1 MANDATGKD
10 GLGFRV
16 QERVRSRTER
26 AIVKGRVL
34 PYLAGTIL
42 LIAVAAAL
50 AIWLVDR
57 SEFPTLGDGLWW
69 AVVTLGTVGYGDLV
83 PNNTSGRVVGGFVI
97 LFGVTSIALLTSVV
111 TSHFVATKQK
121 AEVARTAGH
130 DDEPAATSSPDDL
143 REALELLQSELRV
156 SLQSIEATLESIRRG
171 GGP

>member
-34 PYLAGTIL
+34 PDLAGTIL

-83 PNNTSGRVVGGFVI
+83 PNNTSVG
-97 LFGVTSIALLTSVV
+97 
-111 TSHFVATKQK
+111 
-121 AEVARTAGH
+121 
-130 DDEPAATSSPDDL
+130 
-143 REALELLQSELRV
+143 
-156 SLQSIEATLESIRRG
+156 
-171 GGP
+171 